1 MAAVSRD
8 GYALQFVKL
17 PATESRLPELYAA
30 AVAQHG
36 CALKF
41 VPLSKR
47 TYELSLA
54 AVKQNGYALYHV
66 LQEHQ
71 TRELC
76 DVAVAQAKH
85 AAKYIM
91 VKDYPTA
98 AAASAASADFFCY
111 TCIGACT

>member
-8 GYALQFVKL
+8 GYALNHVKL
-17 PATESRLPELYAA
+17 PATEADCLPELYAA

-36 CALKF
+36 CALQF
-41 VPLSKR
+41 VPEIKC
-47 TYELSLA
+47 TYELCLA
-54 AVKQNGYALYHV
+54 AVKQNGYALRYV
-66 LQEHQ
+66 PKGHQ

-91 VKDYPTA
+91 VKDDLTAVA
-98 AAASAASADFFCY
+98 AAPAPEPVSNH
-111 TCIGACT
+111 